1 MSRSREILVGTVI
14 LLGAAVAVAGSLWL
28 TGSGFGL
35 PSVPVDVLVADVGQ
49 LREGNQVKFRG
60 VSIGRVSSF
69 EVNPDGEVIRILL
82 LLDQELP
89 EIEDIA
95 AVVAAESLFGE
106 WQVEIV
112 SKARFPSFA
121 YVEVPPG
128 TSGPEGQ
135 LVIGGFALP
144 DITRLT
150 AAANEISNNLAV
162 LTNRIDRAFN
172 DSSAENVSRTIEN
185 IESLSSDLSLL
196 ARRSAETFEE
206 IEGEVR
212 QASEDISAAASVARS
227 ALERTDQIMASGQV
241 DSIVANVAR
250 GSEDLARLADAMGGT
265 SGGLTSAITH
275 LDSSFARMDRLTARI
290 EAGEGVIGQL
300 MTRGDLVGQASN
312 ALGQLELLL
321 EDLRLNPKRY
331 VRLSI
336 F

>member
-1 MSRSREILVGTVI
+1 MSRSRELLVGTVI
-14 LLGAAVAVAGSLWL
+14 LLGAAVVVAGSLWL
-28 TGSGFGL
+28 SGSGFGL

-60 VSIGRVSSF
+60 VAVGRVSSF
-69 EVNPDGEVIRILL
+69 DVEEGGEGIRIHL
-82 LLDQELP
+82 LLDRELP
-89 EIEDIA
+89 EIEDIG
-95 AVVAAESLFGE
+95 AVVAPESLFGE

-112 SKARFPSFA
+112 SRGRFARFDYA
-121 YVEVPPG
+121 EVPEG
-128 TSGPEGQ
+128 ATGPEGG
-135 LVIGGFALP
+135 LLIGGYTLP

-185 IESLSSDLSLL
+185 IEDLSRDLSIL
-196 ARRSAETFEE
+196 ARRSSETFQE
-206 IEGEVR
+206 IQDEVR
-212 QASEDISAAASVARS
+212 QATEDIGAAASVARS

-250 GSEDLARLADAMGGT
+250 GSEDLARLADVMGGT
-265 SGGLTSAITH
+265 SGGLTSAISH
-275 LDSSFARMDRLTARI
+275 LDSSMARVDRLTARI

-300 MTRGDLVGQASN
+300 MTRGDLVGQASD